1 VDLSVSAVITTDQP
15 TVAVIDTL
23 EFRATLAHEHMRQ
36 WYGMESPLQLYFHP
50 YFRLEFASFPV
61 TLKLYQECAGGAVCT
76 NSVPKSSLDMK
87 ANMIIQSAQQQMD
100 MQGRIPW
107 G

>member
-1 VDLSVSAVITTDQP
+1 VVSLAPAVITTDQP
-15 TVAVIDTL
+15 TVAEIDTL
-23 EFRATLAHEHMRQ
+23 EFRATLAYEHMRQ
-36 WYGMESPLQLYFHP
+36 WYGMKSPLQLSFHP
-50 YFRLEFASFPV
+50 YFRPEFASFPV
-61 TLKLYQECAGGAVCT
+61 TFKLYQECTGGAVCT